1 MSAAIPVR
9 PLAVCRLCGGRDLA
23 PVLSLPPTPP
33 ANAFVGPDKLDDTQP
48 LFPLELCLCR
58 RCGHVQL
65 GHLVD
70 RSALF
75 ADYVY
80 VSGTSPAF
88 VEHFRNYAISCIE
101 IAGLRSGD
109 LVADIGSND
118 GTFLRFFKAAGM
130 RVLGIDPARAIAE
143 AATGDGIETRCAFFD
158 AALGRDLAAAYGP
171 ARLIGANNV
180 FAHLDDMADF
190 IEGVRHWLA
199 EDGLFVFEVSYL
211 RDVLEQGLFDTIYH
225 EHVDYHAL
233 TPLARFFAAHGM
245 AVVGAERVPTHGGS
259 LRVIV
264 GHAGREA
271 SPAVERLLREE
282 HDAGL
287 ATPQRF
293 EAFGSA
299 IEAAGLALRRL
310 LGRIAGDGK
319 RVAGF
324 GAPAKATT
332 LMYRFGLT
340 GADIPFIVDDS
351 PLKQGLYTPG
361 THIPVV
367 SAEALL
373 RERPDY
379 LLILAWNFAVP
390 IMRNHARFHAAGGR
404 FIVPLPQLEVI

>member
-9 PLAVCRLCGGRDLA
+9 PLTACRLCGGRDLA

-33 ANAFVGPDKLDDTQP
+33 ANAFVGPDKLDAPQP
-48 LFPLELCLCR
+48 LFPLDLRLCR
-58 RCGHVQL
+58 TCGHVQL

-88 VEHFRNYAISCIE
+88 VEHFRTYAAGCIE
-101 IAGLRSGD
+101 RAGLRAGD

-118 GTFLRFFKAAGM
+118 GTFLRFFTDAGM
-130 RVLGIDPARAIAE
+130 RVLGVDPARAIAE
-143 AATGDGIETRCAFFD
+143 AATANGIETRCAFFD
-158 AALGRDLAAAYGP
+158 AAMARDLAREYGP
-171 ARLIGANNV
+171 ARLIAANNV
-180 FAHLDDMADF
+180 FAHLDDIAGF
-190 IEGVRHWLA
+190 VEGVGHWLA
-199 EDGLFVFEVSYL
+199 ADGLFVFEVSYL
-211 RDVLEQGLFDTIYH
+211 RDVLDQGLFDTIYH

-233 TPLARFFAAHGM
+233 APLTRFFAAQGM
-245 AVVGAERVPTHGGS
+245 AVVDVMRVPTHGGS
-259 LRVIV
+259 LRVVV
-264 GHAGREA
+264 GHAGAEV
-271 SPAVERLLREE
+271 SPAVERLLQEE
-282 HDAGL
+282 WEAGL

-293 EAFGSA
+293 SAFAAA
-299 IEAAGLALRRL
+299 IEAAGSALRGL
-310 LGRIAGDGK
+310 LAGIAQEGG

-340 GADIPFIVDDS
+340 GKDIPFIVDDS

-367 SAEALL
+367 SADALM

-379 LLILAWNFAVP
+379 LLILAWNFAGP

-404 FIVPLPQLEVI
+404 FIVPLPKLEVI